1 MRRGLL
7 LTTVTAAALAAV
19 LWPVRTPIP
28 FAALETTRLR
38 AHFDSVERE
47 LRARDVPGLTPT
59 QRAARVRLL
68 NILRSYRLRGI
79 FPRNTDFPNRDMPVF
94 IDYWGKRCGVAFL
107 MEQTGNEAMVLR
119 IAAMR
124 NNARV
129 PELKDD
135 PEVGRW
141 LTANGITLAEATRIQ
156 PTYGCGTVHGGP
168 CPVGPGYKLATAVVL
183 AGNVTAVGLNVAPTG
198 LSPQTGGALAM
209 GTGLAG
215 IFVGGLAVGD
225 SGARGTL
232 GIVNVGVGATTLMLG
247 IIRLATNA
255 TPESQSRVSVGP
267 WFGPRATTGLAAR
280 VVF

>member
-1 MRRGLL
+1 MRRALL
-7 LTTVTAAALAAV
+7 LTTVTAGALAAA
-19 LWPVRTPIP
+19 LWPVRPPIP
-28 FAALETTRLR
+28 FPAFERTRLR
-38 AHFDSVERE
+38 AHFESVERE

-59 QRAARVRLL
+59 QRGARARLL
-68 NILRSYRLRGI
+68 NILRNYRLRGV
-79 FPRNTDFPNRDMPVF
+79 FPRNTDFPDRDMPVF

-107 MEQTGNEAMVLR
+107 MEQTGNEDMVLR

-156 PTYGCGTVHGGP
+156 PTYGCGTVRGGP

-183 AGNVTAVGLNVAPTG
+183 ASNVTALSLNVAHTG
-198 LSPQTGGALAM
+198 VSPQIGGALAM

-215 IFVGGLAVGD
+215 MFVGALAVGD

-232 GIVNVGVGATTLMLG
+232 GIVNTAVGATTLALG
-247 IIRLATNA
+247 ILRLATNA
-255 TPESQSRVSVGP
+255 SPESQSRVSVGP
-267 WFGPRATTGLAAR
+267 WFAQRARTGLAAR